1 MSLHIDSVIRGKSVA
16 CSLCVC
22 DFDFSLS
29 HSNALSLFG
38 EKYNGEEPLLSKTTI
53 SFSLS
58 KKKKNFFSPLLR
70 RLQFENESSKFII
83 IIIIRYDKPQDELY
97 SSSPSP
103 PLFIGDAIL
112 KSGRV
117 LFEVKAGYSIISAR
131 MYRDGG
137 GERQERGKEEE
148 EEEGTVCAYARS

>member
-1 MSLHIDSVIRGKSVA
+1 M
-16 CSLCVC
+16 
-22 DFDFSLS
+22 S
-29 HSNALSLFG
+29 HSNALSLFRRKTFIVENLDLLSG
-38 EKYNGEEPLLSKTTI
+38 EKKKFFFSSPLLSPPLTSIRERIEFNLLLGTI
-53 SFSLS
+53 
-58 KKKKNFFSPLLR
+58 NRRTNYIPPSPPL
-70 RLQFENESSKFII
+70 
-83 IIIIRYDKPQDELY
+83 P
-97 SSSPSP
+97 P

-137 GERQERGKEEE
+137 GEGEEGRKEEE